1 MHFNPLR
8 MLTTTTTMMVID
20 IIIII
25 IINDIN
31 GQLLKSIEYSKLFQ
45 LFRFPAA

>member
-8 MLTTTTTMMVID
+8 MMTTTTTMMVID
-20 IIIII
+20 IIII

-45 LFRFPAA
+45 LFRFPAT